1 MTTRSNFIIRRFT
14 LTGNKLWR
22 VWRYQRGKQNPYIE
36 DRQQKS
42 EKNKDKRTNNN
53 LQNITQKLKIIQ
65 NQNINKHPYIYYHSY
80 PLMAEDN
87 PDQIFLKW
95 NSSFIEIKTFIYS
108 VVYTILSMTKISVY
122 IDSIYYRKRKY
133 VHNRSTEYEF
143 DILNGLSS
151 DL

>member
-1 MTTRSNFIIRRFT
+1 
-14 LTGNKLWR
+14 
-22 VWRYQRGKQNPYIE
+22 
-36 DRQQKS
+36 
-42 EKNKDKRTNNN
+42 
-53 LQNITQKLKIIQ
+53 
-65 NQNINKHPYIYYHSY
+65 
-80 PLMAEDN
+80 MAEDN